1 MHSIHPTVRSEGVEM
16 TRARKEELVAEMT
29 AEFKDSAAI
38 IVCDYKGMTVE
49 NLEIVRNMAREE
61 DVKVK
66 VVKNTL
72 AAIALN
78 NAGCEAIDF
87 KDTNIVLWGDS
98 QVLPCKIADK
108 AATQFKDS
116 FSIKAGLIEGEVA
129 SLENINALAKLPS
142 RDELLGM
149 LLNVWN
155 APVQNFTIGLQ
166 ALADKK
172 SEEA

>member
-1 MHSIHPTVRSEGVEM
+1 MRCIHPTVRSEGVEM

-49 NLEIVRNMAREE
+49 NLEIVRNMAKEE

-72 AAIALN
+72 AAIALSD
-78 NAGCEAIDF
+78 AGCEAIDF

-98 QVLPCKIADK
+98 QVSPCKIADK
-108 AATQFKDS
+108 AATQFKDA
-116 FSIKAGLIEGEVA
+116 FSIKTGLIEGEIA

-155 APVQNFTIGLQ
+155 APIQNFTIGLQ

>member
-1 MHSIHPTVRSEGVEM
+1 M

-49 NLEIVRNMAREE
+49 NLEIVRNMAKEE

-72 AAIALN
+72 AAIALSD
-78 NAGCEAIDF
+78 AGCEAIDF

-98 QVLPCKIADK
+98 QVSPCKIADK
-108 AATQFKDS
+108 AATQFKDA
-116 FSIKAGLIEGEVA
+116 FSIKTGLIEGEIA

-155 APVQNFTIGLQ
+155 APIQNFTIGLQ

>member
-1 MHSIHPTVRSEGVEM
+1 M

-155 APVQNFTIGLQ
+155 APIQNFTIGLQ

>member
-1 MHSIHPTVRSEGVEM
+1 M
-16 TRARKEELVAEMT
+16 TRTRKEELVAEMT
-29 AEFKDSAAI
+29 AEFKEAAAI

-49 NLEIVRNMAREE
+49 NLEAVRNMARED

-78 NAGCEAIDF
+78 NAGCDAVDF
-87 KDTNIVLWGDS
+87 KDTNIVLWGDNQIS
-98 QVLPCKIADK
+98 PCKIADK
-108 AATQFKDS
+108 AATQFKDT
-116 FSIKAGLIEGEVA
+116 FNIKAGLIEGEA
-129 SLENINALAKLPS
+129 ATLDTINALAKLPS

-172 SEEA
+172 ESEEA

>member
-1 MHSIHPTVRSEGVEM
+1 M
-16 TRARKEELVAEMT
+16 TRTRKEELVAEMT
-29 AEFKDSAAI
+29 AEFKSAGAI

-49 NLEIVRNMAREE
+49 NLEAVRNMAREE

-78 NAGCEAIDF
+78 NAGCEAVDF
-87 KDTNIVLWGDS
+87 KDTNIVLWGDT

-108 AATQFKDS
+108 AATQFKDT

-129 SLENINALAKLPS
+129 TLDTINALAKLPS
-142 RDELLGM
+142 RDELIGM

-172 SEEA
+172 ESEEA

>member
-1 MHSIHPTVRSEGVEM
+1 M
-16 TRARKEELVAEMT
+16 TRTRKEELVAEMT
-29 AEFKDSAAI
+29 AEFKEAAAI

-49 NLEIVRNMAREE
+49 DLETVRNMAREE

-78 NAGCEAIDF
+78 NAGCQAVDF
-87 KDTNIVLWGDS
+87 KDTNVVLWGDS

-108 AATQFKDS
+108 AATQFKDH
-116 FSIKAGLIEGEVA
+116 FSIKAGLIEGEVS

-142 RDELLGM
+142 RDELIGM

-172 SEEA
+172 ESEEA

>member
-1 MHSIHPTVRSEGVEM
+1 M